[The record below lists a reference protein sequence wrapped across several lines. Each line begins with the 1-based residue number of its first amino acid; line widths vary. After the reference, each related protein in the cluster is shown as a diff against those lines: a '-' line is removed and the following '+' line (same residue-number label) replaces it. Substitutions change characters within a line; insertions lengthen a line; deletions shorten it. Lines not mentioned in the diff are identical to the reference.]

1 MFEVKYV
8 NDSSNYMSIKS
19 IKTGKY
25 LASDEDGKAFMEEVN
40 PSSLVDGQPTDRQT
54 WFYLHHMETVKR
66 ERESTLHSCYCDGA
80 SLDYSVL
87 YQTQV
92 EAC

>member
-1 MFEVKYV
+1 
-8 NDSSNYMSIKS
+8 MSIKS
-19 IKTGKY
+19 IKTGRY

-40 PSSLVDGQPTDRQT
+40 PSSLVDGQPIDRQT
-54 WFYLHHMETVKR
+54 WFYLHRMETVKR

-80 SLDYSVL
+80 SFDYSVL